1 MAFDHTLA
9 VSNAKQETAMS
20 ALKGLSFTTYTS
32 PNNALPEQKRRQKLI
47 AHIEEQLEIA
57 KAQAEGRNF
66 TLTKRKWLK
75 NDSGERMMVELPKR
89 LKQWWTTQANGT
101 VLLTIRYGAKPIE
114 FEKGKAAIQLKNRDE
129 LLALLPKL
137 IAAVEAGEFDGF
149 IASANK
155 QGKFA
160 PKKAA

>member
-1 MAFDHTLA
+1 
-9 VSNAKQETAMS
+9 MS

-32 PNNALPEQKRRQKLI
+32 PNNATPEHKRRQKLI
-47 AHIEEQLEIA
+47 THLAEQFEIA
-57 KAQAEGRNF
+57 KAQAEGRSF

-75 NDSGERMMVELPKR
+75 NDSGERMLMELPKR
-89 LKQWWTTQANGT
+89 LKQWWTTQANGS

-114 FEKGKAAIQLKNRDE
+114 FEKGKAAIQLKSQDE

-149 IASANK
+149 IAAANK
-155 QGKFA
+155 QRNFI